1 MLEQIVSDMG
11 AFLFI
16 QFLGVVVFAFNFRV
30 LAWQHD
36 AYAGPFTHTLF
47 SAYALLMH
55 GDGLGEYDVYGQV
68 ETDVY
73 GQRGADPARS
83 LAAWVALVLYFLFTL
98 LLNLVMLNALIA
110 IMARAAPHAY
120 PRPIHSATCA
130 P

>member
-16 QFLGVVVFAFNFRV
+16 QSLGVVVFAFNFRV

-68 ETDVY
+68 ELGMT
-73 GQRGADPARS
+73 PARS
-83 LAAWVALVLYFLFTL
+83 LTAWVALVLYFLFTL

>member
-68 ETDVY
+68 ELGMT
-73 GQRGADPARS
+73 DPARS
-83 LAAWVALVLYFLFTL
+83 LTAWVALVLYFLFTL

>member
-68 ETDVY
+68 ELGMT
-73 GQRGADPARS
+73 PARS
-83 LAAWVALVLYFLFTL
+83 LTAWVALVLYFLFTL

>member
-55 GDGLGEYDVYGQV
+55 GEGLGEYDVYGQV
-68 ETDVY
+68 EWSMT
-73 GQRGADPARS
+73 DPARS
-83 LAAWVALVLYFLFTL
+83 LTAWVALVLYFLFTL

>member
-16 QFLGVVVFAFNFRV
+16 QSLGVVVFAFNFRV

-68 ETDVY
+68 QLGMT
-73 GQRGADPARS
+73 DPARS
-83 LAAWVALVLYFLFTL
+83 LTAWVALVLYFLFTL